1 MMMSLGQFVFSLN
14 TLAFDELKRQTT
26 WRHPSNSRVGQRP
39 ARQFVGPGD
48 DLINLTG
55 VQVPEFMGSR
65 QSLPQLRDM
74 ADSGRA
80 WALVDAVGGVFGAW
94 VIESISE
101 TGSVFVAQ
109 GVPRRV
115 SFDLSLAKVDDKMA
129 DASGGVNPGEPWP
142 VDWWI

>member
-26 WRHPSNSRVGQRP
+26 WRHPSNSRVGLRP

-94 VIESISE
+94 VIEGISE

>member
-14 TLAFDELKRQTT
+14 TLAFEELKRQTT

-48 DLINLTG
+48 DTINLTG
-55 VQVPEFMGSR
+55 VQVPEFMGKR

-80 WALVDAVGGVFGAW
+80 WAM
-94 VIESISE
+94 
-101 TGSVFVAQ
+101 
-109 GVPRRV
+109 
-115 SFDLSLAKVDDKMA
+115 VDDWMA
-129 DASGGVNPGEPWP
+129 DASGGVNADETWP

>member
-14 TLAFDELKRQTT
+14 TLAFEELKRQTT
-26 WRHPSNSRVGQRP
+26 WRHPSNARVGQRP

-55 VQVPEFMGSR
+55 VQVPEFMGKR

-80 WALVDAVGGVFGAW
+80 WAMVDGAGGVYGAW
-94 VIESISE
+94 VIEGISE

-115 SFDLSLAKVDDKMA
+115 SFDLSLARVDDWMA
-129 DASGGVNPGEPWP
+129 DASGGVNPDETWP

>member
-14 TLAFDELKRQTT
+14 TLAFEELKRQTT

-55 VQVPEFMGSR
+55 VQVPEFMGTR

-80 WALVDAVGGVFGAW
+80 WAMVDGAGGVYGAW
-94 VIESISE
+94 VIEGISE

-115 SFDLSLAKVDDKMA
+115 SFDLSLARVDDNLA

>member
-14 TLAFDELKRQTT
+14 TLAFEELKRQTT

-55 VQVPEFMGSR
+55 VQVPEFMGTR
-65 QSLPQLRDM
+65 QSLPKLRDM

-80 WALVDAVGGVFGAW
+80 WSMVDAAGGVYGAW

-115 SFDLSLAKVDDKMA
+115 SFDLGLARVDDKMA